1 LHLRAALHVTR
12 LANANW
18 VRKGNT
24 GMRYIVDAPIHEA
37 LPPEVTLGIK
47 DVVDGST
54 LTVYDL
60 LGRLPTDLQK
70 QVCWTY
76 CRLT

>member
-1 LHLRAALHVTR
+1 
-12 LANANW
+12 
-18 VRKGNT
+18 
-24 GMRYIVDAPIHEA
+24 MRYIVDAPIHEA